1 MSRRRW
7 GRWDGW
13 AARRRRGSVP
23 RSLAGQGGFTVV
35 ELLIGCLL
43 ATLVVGA
50 GIELLRVQVAVARR
64 LQASLA
70 ATGGAAWALTVAAR
84 DVQVAGS
91 DPRRS
96 GIEALSAADGG
107 RVVLQHDRDGDGTV
121 DLASD
126 ERIILDRSPSSGG
139 RFVRWL
145 GNQSMSIAS
154 LVPAGGLRL
163 RYFDEAGAEIPSG
176 GAELTAEAR
185 DRVRRVAL
193 ELDVNEQVGVV
204 AAQARQRTAAALRL
218 RLEGR

>member
-1 MSRRRW
+1 M
-7 GRWDGW
+7 
-13 AARRRRGSVP
+13 
-23 RSLAGQGGFTVV
+23 AGQGGFTVV